1 MSDFELI
8 KAVASYADRRASS
21 PIWEAVYFEPGRVYA
36 GSHRIEAY
44 ASIELDQGT
53 FALSADR
60 LMRALRAVSGTPKIE
75 VQKTQVVFT
84 AGKSKATLPKQ
95 ISHPFD
101 LHVAPKGLKWV
112 GGLDQL
118 AQTKSVSWCVGS
130 DLSRAHLMGVSLSDS
145 GLVATNGI
153 SMARLGGVDYNATLG
168 ITGRRV
174 FDVSLFSGISASVE
188 ACYIEHDRLFLRQ
201 DQIIRSA
208 PSLSEDFPKI
218 EPLIISP
225 LKQPHGVVS
234 REALLDVVRR
244 ARLSHDTL
252 CLRYGKG
259 RLSLN
264 IDSRGGDQMA
274 LFDFA
279 DSVDVDFGT
288 RESWGEGLEISASG
302 KLLQA
307 AIEQADDEIK
317 LHLGDS
323 LDPICL
329 VSDDSEYLSIVM
341 PLRV

>member
-1 MSDFELI
+1 
-8 KAVASYADRRASS
+8 
-21 PIWEAVYFEPGRVYA
+21 
-36 GSHRIEAY
+36 
-44 ASIELDQGT
+44 
-53 FALSADR
+53 
-60 LMRALRAVSGTPKIE
+60 
-75 VQKTQVVFT
+75 
-84 AGKSKATLPKQ
+84 
-95 ISHPFD
+95 
-101 LHVAPKGLKWV
+101 
-112 GGLDQL
+112 
-118 AQTKSVSWCVGS
+118 
-130 DLSRAHLMGVSLSDS
+130 LSDS

-188 ACYIEHDRLFLRQ
+188 ACYIVEHDRLFLRQ

-208 PSLSEDFPKI
+208 SSLSEDFPKI

-288 RESWGEGLEISASG
+288 RESWEEGLEISASG